1 MNALPAAEVKRRGMA
16 AIEEALEKGPV
27 HILKRNRPAA
37 VVLTEREFQELVAS
51 ASASAAGRAPKLA
64 EPAPASACDFLL
76 SLPPGTRSTEDI
88 RRQIEDE
95 RGSWGPA

>member
-1 MNALPAAEVKRRGMA
+1 MNTLSAAEVKRRGMA
-16 AIEEALEKGPV
+16 AIEEALKKGPV

-37 VVLTEREFQELVAS
+37 VVLTEEEFQRLVAS
-51 ASASAAGRAPKLA
+51 ESRAAAGQADKEA

-76 SLPPGTRSTEDI
+76 SLPAGNRSTEDI
-88 RRQIEDE
+88 RRQIEEE

>member
-1 MNALPAAEVKRRGMA
+1 MNTLPAAEVKRRGMA

-37 VVLTEREFQELVAS
+37 VVLTEQEFQELVAA
-51 ASASAAGRAPKLA
+51 ASGSAARTPKLA
-64 EPAPASACDFLL
+64 EPAPASAYDFLL

-88 RRQIEDE
+88 RRQIEEE